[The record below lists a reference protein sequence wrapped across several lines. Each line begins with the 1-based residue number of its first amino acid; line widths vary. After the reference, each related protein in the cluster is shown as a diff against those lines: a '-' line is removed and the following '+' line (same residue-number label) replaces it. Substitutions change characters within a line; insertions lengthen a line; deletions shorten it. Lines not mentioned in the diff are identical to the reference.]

1 MSLLLMHGREN
12 GLVRAGLEAFYDFQK
27 TNLLRYSEQFGNA
40 AWGTGLVTPDQAASP
55 RGDLTADEIADANAS
70 AAEEF
75 VQSTPIVSSID
86 AYTFSVFVQKDS
98 EQMRFPE
105 FRIKMAG
112 GATEPLTA
120 GQLNTTT
127 GAFQKTSGSGTM
139 AVTDEGGYWRVVL
152 SETDNDSGNT
162 EIRCSILPAFA
173 DTLGDPEV
181 VALTGDITVWGA
193 QLNAGATAL
202 AYEQTLDNQVAAD
215 FSGKGKHGTLGPSV
229 AVQTSDPMWRADR
242 IHLDGINDY
251 VLTPFSVTDEADALT
266 LQIIFRKT
274 PGAVG
279 VGGHRTLFGHN
290 TGGSYIRFFTDTTI
304 GFWLSATTQSTFV
317 LGSSGTIADDGEWK
331 MMTFRWQAGVVQEQI
346 LNEDTNIKKET
357 AAPADGQMDSSYRS
371 IGMYAN
377 GNYFDGEVAAALYY
391 RRALTD
397 VELGRNYKTLKASL
411 EPRGIVLP

>member
-27 TNLLRYSEQFGNA
+27 TNLLRYSEQFDNT
-40 AWGTGLVTPDQAASP
+40 AWGTGPVAPDQAISP
-55 RGDLTADEIADANAS
+55 RGDLTADEVSDANAS

-75 VQSTPIVSSID
+75 VQAAPIVSSTD
-86 AYTFSVFVQKDS
+86 TYAFSVFVKKDAD
-98 EQMRFPE
+98 EARFPE
-105 FRIKMAG
+105 FRLEIAG
-112 GATEPLTA
+112 GTTEPLTA
-120 GQLNTTT
+120 GQLNTAT
-127 GAFQKTSGSGTM
+127 GALQMTSGSGTM
-139 AVTDEGGYWRVVL
+139 TVTDEGGYWQVAL

-162 EIRCSILPAFA
+162 ELRCSILPAFT

-202 AYEQTLDNQVAAD
+202 AYEQTSDNQIASD
-215 FSGKGKHGTLGPSV
+215 FSGKGNHGTFGSSV
-229 AVQTSDPMWRADR
+229 AVQTNDPIWRPNR
-242 IHLDGINDY
+242 VRLDGINDY

-279 VGGHRTLFGHN
+279 AGGHRTIFGHN
-290 TGGSYIRFFTDTTI
+290 AGGSYIRFFTDTTI

-317 LGSSGTIADDGEWK
+317 LGPSGAITDDGEWK

-346 LNEDTNIKKET
+346 LNEDTSIKKET

-377 GNYFDGEVAAALYY
+377 GNHFDGEVAAVLYY